1 MDPSASDDEIAMMRF
16 NHQLEL
22 NQTLTTLYL
31 LIEIGRWET
40 SHCGNLEFWRQLCRS
55 PSLTAVAPCA
65 ESSQTAS
72 LEPDVLIFLTETIAK
87 LRWDESSQMPIPRVR
102 LMPARTRSQNSQ

>member
-1 MDPSASDDEIAMMRF
+1 MMRF

-40 SHCGNLEFWRQLCRS
+40 IHCGNLEFRRQLCEC
-55 PSLTAVAPCA
+55 PSLMAVIPCA
-65 ESSQTAS
+65 EFSQQLPSS
-72 LEPDVLIFLTETIAK
+72 
-87 LRWDESSQMPIPRVR
+87 
-102 LMPARTRSQNSQ
+102 RTY